1 MTVPNDECD
10 WAALASTLLVGPCRK
25 RLPADTGAVAAVGHD
40 VLVGRTVG
48 QKMSHIVGTSSQESA
63 RNVVHSGRK
72 AKKVKGLRV
81 GDPSAEGTD
90 NLTLAGGGSSPGK
103 REGRPSRLRGLELD
117 WRSAAALVTAS
128 FTVGQKMSHI
138 RRHFFTGKRAIMWYT
153 PTFLTARPRKPQGQ
167 ESRLSWPCGQESQRT
182 SSR

>member
-25 RLPADTGAVAAVGHD
+25 RLPADTGAVDAVGHD

-48 QKMSHIVGTSSQESA
+48 QKMSHIRRHFFTGKRTKCGTLRLSWPQGQESRKA
-63 RNVVHSGRK
+63 KKADFLGLAAKRK

-117 WRSAAALVTAS
+117 WRLAAA
-128 FTVGQKMSHI
+128 
-138 RRHFFTGKRAIMWYT
+138 R
-153 PTFLTARPRKPQGQ
+153 
-167 ESRLSWPCGQESQRT
+167 
-182 SSR
+182 